1 MRRSADAADH
11 PTGPSAPPSSG
22 AALPSPLARVLAFVA
37 IAAAGLCGGL
47 IGYGITDL
55 QTEGDGGT
63 AAAVGGVIGA
73 LVAAVGVAIV
83 AVLAL
88 RAMSE
93 WRTIEERRAREAS
106 SPTGSTGPSRRQ

>member
-1 MRRSADAADH
+1 MRRTVDAAEH
-11 PTGPSAPPSSG
+11 PTGQSDPQSSG

-55 QTEGDGGT
+55 QTEGDDGT
-63 AAAVGGVIGA
+63 AAAVGGVVGA
-73 LVAAVGVAIV
+73 LFAAIGVAIV

-106 SPTGSTGPSRRQ
+106 SPTRSTGPSRRQ

>member
-1 MRRSADAADH
+1 MRRSSDAADH
-11 PTGPSAPPSSG
+11 PPGPTAPPSSG

-55 QTEGDGGT
+55 QTDGDGGT

-93 WRTIEERRAREAS
+93 WHTIEERRAREAAS
-106 SPTGSTGPSRRQ
+106 SESSRGASRRR

>member
-1 MRRSADAADH
+1 MRRSADAADTT
-11 PTGPSAPPSSG
+11 TGLPAVPSSG

-37 IAAAGLCGGL
+37 IAAAGICGGL

-55 QTEGDGGT
+55 QSEGDGGT
-63 AAAVGGVIGA
+63 AAAIGGVIGA

-93 WRTIEERRAREAS
+93 WRTIEERRANEAAS
-106 SPTGSTGPSRRQ
+106 SPSSTGQSRRR

>member
-1 MRRSADAADH
+1 MTDMRSSAHPADH
-11 PTGPSAPPSSG
+11 SSPASGVG
-22 AALPSPLARVLAFVA
+22 AALPSTFARVLAFIA

-55 QTEGDGGT
+55 QTDGEGGT
-63 AAAVGGVIGA
+63 AAAIGAIVGA

-93 WRTIEERRAREAS
+93 WQTLEERRAREATD
-106 SPTGSTGPSRRQ
+106 PNAPPP

>member
-1 MRRSADAADH
+1 MRSSTQPADH
-11 PTGPSAPPSSG
+11 QNSASEPLG
-22 AALPSPLARVLAFVA
+22 AALPSAFARVLAFGA

-55 QTEGDGGT
+55 QTDGDGGT
-63 AAAVGGVIGA
+63 AAAIGAVVGA
-73 LVAAVGVAIV
+73 LVAAIGVAIV

-93 WRTIEERRAREAS
+93 WQTLEERRARDAD
-106 SPTGSTGPSRRQ
+106 PSAPPP